1 MPRRIAGKAPGG
13 FGSRLAALRKQAGLS
28 QTALAQEIGISQR
41 MMAYYEGP
49 SAFPP
54 ATLLPA
60 IARVLGVSVEA
71 LLGTETAKR
80 KTKAVDTRMQR
91 RLQQI
96 ASLPTEERRQ
106 IMQLVDAF
114 IERGK
119 LKQRQ
124 RPGVPM
130 TTVQIQLPDDLAQDA
145 QAAGLLTPEALERLL
160 REQLRKQAGERLRE
174 AWQRLPDELTPEI
187 EQMIDEEVRA
197 ARAERRKRNAS

>member
-1 MPRRIAGKAPGG
+1 MSRRIKRQADG
-13 FGSRLAALRKQAGLS
+13 FGARLAALRKQAGIS

-49 SAFPP
+49 TAFAP
-54 ATLLPA
+54 ANLLPA
-60 IARVLGVSVEA
+60 MARVLGVSIEA

-114 IERGK
+114 IERGQ
-119 LKQRQ
+119 LKR
-124 RPGVPM
+124 
-130 TTVQIQLPDDLAQDA
+130 
-145 QAAGLLTPEALERLL
+145 
-160 REQLRKQAGERLRE
+160 
-174 AWQRLPDELTPEI
+174 
-187 EQMIDEEVRA
+187 RA
-197 ARAERRKRNAS
+197 TQSENARSAP

>member
-119 LKQRQ
+119 LKQR
-124 RPGVPM
+124 VN
-130 TTVQIQLPDDLAQDA
+130 AQES
-145 QAAGLLTPEALERLL
+145 P
-160 REQLRKQAGERLRE
+160 
-174 AWQRLPDELTPEI
+174 
-187 EQMIDEEVRA
+187 
-197 ARAERRKRNAS
+197 

>member
-41 MMAYYEGP
+41 MVAYYEGP

-80 KTKAVDTRMQR
+80 KTKAVDTRLQR

-119 LKQRQ
+119 LKQR
-124 RPGVPM
+124 VN
-130 TTVQIQLPDDLAQDA
+130 AQES
-145 QAAGLLTPEALERLL
+145 P
-160 REQLRKQAGERLRE
+160 
-174 AWQRLPDELTPEI
+174 
-187 EQMIDEEVRA
+187 
-197 ARAERRKRNAS
+197 

>member
-13 FGSRLAALRKQAGLS
+13 FGSRLATLRKQAGLS

-80 KTKAVDTRMQR
+80 KTKAVDTRMQH

-96 ASLPTEERRQ
+96 ASLPTEKRRQ

-119 LKQRQ
+119 LKQR
-124 RPGVPM
+124 VS
-130 TTVQIQLPDDLAQDA
+130 AQES
-145 QAAGLLTPEALERLL
+145 P
-160 REQLRKQAGERLRE
+160 
-174 AWQRLPDELTPEI
+174 
-187 EQMIDEEVRA
+187 
-197 ARAERRKRNAS
+197 

>member
-1 MPRRIAGKAPGG
+1 MPRRIKRQADG
-13 FGSRLAALRKQAGLS
+13 FGARLAALRKQAGIS

-49 SAFPP
+49 TAFAP
-54 ATLLPA
+54 ANLLPA
-60 IARVLGVSVEA
+60 MARVLGVSIEA

-114 IERGK
+114 IERGQ
-119 LKQRQ
+119 LKR
-124 RPGVPM
+124 
-130 TTVQIQLPDDLAQDA
+130 
-145 QAAGLLTPEALERLL
+145 
-160 REQLRKQAGERLRE
+160 
-174 AWQRLPDELTPEI
+174 
-187 EQMIDEEVRA
+187 RA
-197 ARAERRKRNAS
+197 TQSENARSAP